1 MHFPLIYWLMPAI
14 LFPPEVRQWVVEN
27 APLLAPRLLPL
38 IGGSVMLDY
47 GFFGWPLGPLGEA
60 MDVVI

>member
-27 APLLAPRLLPL
+27 APCWLRGYCP
-38 IGGSVMLDY
+38 
-47 GFFGWPLGPLGEA
+47 
-60 MDVVI
+60 